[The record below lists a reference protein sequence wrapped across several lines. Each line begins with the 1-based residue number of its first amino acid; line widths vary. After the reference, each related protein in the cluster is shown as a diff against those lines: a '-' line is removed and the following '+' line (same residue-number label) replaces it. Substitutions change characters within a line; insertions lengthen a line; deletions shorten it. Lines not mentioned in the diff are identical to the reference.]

1 MALTVAAISATVS
14 PETSSSREKGNTA
27 TTITGTITQNNNST
41 YVALSAYKLQYN
53 AGASWVDLGNTVLIG
68 PGSTSVTST
77 RLVNDALFAST
88 SIQFRA
94 IVYDAYYNYLNSSY
108 TSGTAATVSLYNMIW
123 YGPLAAQPTT
133 SADVRAMGTRQFIQS
148 LSNPFNLTTGTTYKT
163 FTVAMPATV
172 SITNVI
178 DLDALNADI
187 TASYVNSTFNV
198 NDYAGTAVS
207 YNVYTMSNA
216 SVYSSSH
223 RHQITRA

>member
-1 MALTVAAISATVS
+1 M
-14 PETSSSREKGNTA
+14 
-27 TTITGTITQNNNST
+27 
-41 YVALSAYKLQYN
+41 
-53 AGASWVDLGNTVLIG
+53 GNTVLIG
-68 PGSTSVTST
+68 PGTTSVTST
-77 RLVNDALFAST
+77 RLVNDSLSAAT
-88 SIQFRA
+88 SIAFRA

-123 YGPLAAQPTT
+123 YGPVAAQPTT
-133 SADVRAMGTRQFIQS
+133 SANVRAMSTRYFIQTPT
-148 LSNPFNLTTGTTYKT
+148 NPFNLITGTTYQT

-172 SITNVI
+172 SITSVI

-187 TASYVNSTFNV
+187 TASYINSIFNV

-223 RHQITRA
+223 RHQVTRA